1 MKDQITVMMEA
12 LRLAGIEVEHFK
24 RKRQGRDETLDALEA
39 ILYDPKVRQAV
50 ENSIS
55 FGRCPAPRSRARRA
69 RTRMKLVQM
78 FLPLYDNNGRRFP
91 AKKLTPRSEI
101 CSWSA
106 LAA

>member
-50 ENSIS
+50 ENLSPLID
-55 FGRCPAPRSRARRA
+55 APP
-69 RTRMKLVQM
+69 LVPEQ
-78 FLPLYDNNGRRFP
+78 D
-91 AKKLTPRSEI
+91 
-101 CSWSA
+101 A
-106 LAA
+106 LVRV